1 MATLTTQVLTRAG
14 VGPTY
19 AAATGGG
26 DAMTCGADNFLH
38 IKNGAGATM
47 TVTLAIPSGSSGY
60 PNVAYT
66 STAVAVPNAGERMI
80 GPIQAPIYQDPTTG
94 LCTITYSTTASVTVG
109 AFNVQEP

>member
-1 MATLTTQVLTRAG
+1 MATLSTQTITRAG

-26 DAMTCGADNFLH
+26 DAMTCGSDYYLH
-38 IKNGAGATM
+38 VKNGAASTM
-47 TVTLAIPSGSSGY
+47 TVTLAIPSGASGW

-66 STAVAVPNAGERMI
+66 SSAVQVPNTGERII

-109 AFNVQEP
+109 AFNLQEP